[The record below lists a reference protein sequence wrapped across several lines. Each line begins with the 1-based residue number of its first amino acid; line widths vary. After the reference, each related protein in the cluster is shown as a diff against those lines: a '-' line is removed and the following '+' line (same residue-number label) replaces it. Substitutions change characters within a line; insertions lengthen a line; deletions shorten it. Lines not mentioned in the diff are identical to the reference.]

1 MSIQIRVQRK
11 KASLNV
17 LSDYTGEGWVI
28 DSPVAGPQPRKVVRK
43 VNSLETNDQ
52 KQILPPD
59 ELVKRRPILPHL
71 QSDYEN
77 AKTKLK

>member
-1 MSIQIRVQRK
+1 MASQRVETANQSKQLLSPMSIQIRVQRK

-28 DSPVAGPQPRKVVRK
+28 DSPIAGPQPRKVVRK

-52 KQILPPD
+52 K
-59 ELVKRRPILPHL
+59 
-71 QSDYEN
+71 
-77 AKTKLK
+77 